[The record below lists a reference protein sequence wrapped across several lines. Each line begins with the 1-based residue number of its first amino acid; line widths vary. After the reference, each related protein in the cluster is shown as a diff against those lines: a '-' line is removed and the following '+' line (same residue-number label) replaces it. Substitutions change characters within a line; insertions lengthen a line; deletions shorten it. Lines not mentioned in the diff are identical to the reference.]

1 MGEKMAASEIIRL
14 LDILIGTTQAYGSTE
29 MDDIAFENLQVLE
42 EITEWCLDGIQLA
55 AQDWNRPEASMG
67 RIGFEAKNELIYE
80 KDWIARALNELEEET
95 K

>member
-29 MDDIAFENLQVLE
+29 MDDIIFENLQVLE
-42 EITEWCLDGIQLA
+42 EITEWCLYEIQLA
-55 AQDWNRPEASMG
+55 ARDWNRPEASMR
-67 RIGFEAKNELIYE
+67 RIGIEAKNELTYE
-80 KDWIARALNELEEET
+80 KDWITRNLDELEEGT